1 MPIRIYTPEQHEWL
15 AAFIPGHKADEIVE
29 AFNKRYDSPKLTASK
44 VKSYKMNHRIPS
56 GTKKGKGQWSGPLW
70 TKEMADFV
78 IANNKGRTAKE
89 MAELVSQTFQKEI
102 NTAQIKAIRG
112 RLKIDSGLTG
122 RFVKDDPRC
131 FHPQKGY
138 HAPGS
143 EKGWFKKGETSW
155 NHAEIG
161 DEAWTT
167 DGYLKVKIAEPNK
180 WKQKHIL
187 VWEKHN
193 GPIPEGFMVTFKDQ
207 DHANCSIEN
216 LALISKS
223 ENAIMNCQGLRSEDP
238 KLTETGILLA
248 RLKHKVS
255 QAEKGG
261 TE

>member
-15 AAFIPGHKADEIVE
+15 AAFIPGHTSQEIVE
-29 AFNKRYDSPKLTASK
+29 EFNKRYDSPKLTASK

-78 IANNKGRTAKE
+78 IANNKGRTHKE
-89 MAELVSQTFQKEI
+89 MAELVSRTFQKEI
-102 NTAQIKAIRG
+102 NADQIKAIRG
-112 RLKIDSGLTG
+112 RLHIDSGLTG

-155 NHAEIG
+155 NHANVG

-180 WKQKHIL
+180 WRQKHIL

-193 GPIPEGFMVTFKDQ
+193 GPVPEGFMVTFKDQ

-223 ENAIMNCQGLRSEDP
+223 ENAIMNGQGLRSEDP

-255 QAEKGG
+255 QAEKR
-261 TE
+261 

>member
-1 MPIRIYTPEQHEWL
+1 MTRVYTKEQHEWL
-15 AAFIPGHKADEIVE
+15 AAFIPGHKASEIVE
-29 AFNKRYDSPKLTASK
+29 AFNKRYDSPRLTASK
-44 VKSYKMNHRIPS
+44 VNSYKMNHHIPS
-56 GTKKGKGQWSGPLW
+56 GTKKGKELWSGPLW

-78 IANNKGRTAKE
+78 IANNKGRTHKE
-89 MAELVSQTFQKEI
+89 MAELVSRTFQKEI
-102 NTAQIKAIRG
+102 NAAQIKAIRG
-112 RLKIDSGLTG
+112 RLHIDSGLTG

-143 EKGWFKKGETSW
+143 EKGWFKKGKTSW
-155 NHAEIG
+155 NHANVG

-180 WKQKHIL
+180 WRQKHIL
-187 VWEKHN
+187 VWEQHN

-216 LALISKS
+216 LVLISKS
-223 ENAIMNCQGLRSEDP
+223 ENAIMNRQSLRSEDP

-255 QAEKGG
+255 QAEKR
-261 TE
+261 